1 MELPKILRQEVQMI
15 APKSNPEQDQ
25 VEKDKATVPLTS
37 PSVETPVTTPDDVHD
52 AVETPM
58 LDTRKPLSG
67 VDDAIDES
75 SGLF

>member
-1 MELPKILRQEVQMI
+1 MI

-25 VEKDKATVPLTS
+25 VEKDKATIPLTS

-58 LDTRKPLSG
+58 LDTRKPLCG

>member
-1 MELPKILRQEVQMI
+1 MI

-37 PSVETPVTTPDDVHD
+37 PAVQTSVTTPNLFNDVHD